1 MIAMEWVT
9 EVEKGSGQESGPWFM
24 WSPLQVGR
32 KPGGNDPGD
41 SHEGMWLARLRGAGS
56 GVLRIVEVWRS
67 GRSQR
72 D

>member
-9 EVEKGSGQESGPWFM
+9 EIEKGSEHPESGPWFM

-41 SHEGMWLARLRGAGS
+41 SHESLRLASLRGAG
-56 GVLRIVEVWRS
+56 G
-67 GRSQR
+67 
-72 D
+72 